1 MSVRSPFRPLFV
13 ALLAGV
19 AVIVAAFVPVLW
31 QMLRPAPP
39 APPPSRAVL
48 ALPAPWQVDRDGSG
62 AVRAFGLRLP
72 GSTLADAQAI
82 WGDELRVALIATR
95 GQPAALEAYVE
106 RYSGGGVTGKL
117 VLASDADAAT
127 VQQWRDRAPRR
138 EVIDADA
145 QRWGL
150 HADDR
155 AAALRTGVAGLS
167 FLPANRL
174 DAATLRA
181 RFGEPAHTVAGDG
194 GVVHWLYPALGLA
207 IAHDEGSGRTLVQMV
222 AVADFD
228 LRLRAPLA
236 ALPLAASPSS
246 AASGVPR

>member
-1 MSVRSPFRPLFV
+1 MRPQSPFAW
-13 ALLAGV
+13 ALLAGA
-19 AVIVAAFVPVLW
+19 AVLVAAFVPVLW
-31 QMLRPAPP
+31 QLLQPAPT
-39 APPPSRAVL
+39 APPPSRALL
-48 ALPAPWQVDRDGSG
+48 ALPAPWQIDRDDNGT
-62 AVRAFGLRLP
+62 VRAFGLRLP
-72 GSTLADAQAI
+72 GSTLADAKAI

-117 VLASDADAAT
+117 VLASDADAAS
-127 VQQWRDRAPRR
+127 VRRWQERAPRR

-145 QRWGL
+145 MRWGL

-181 RFGEPAHTVAGDG
+181 RFGEPALTVVGDG
-194 GVVHWLYPALGLA
+194 QLLHWLYPARGLA
-207 IAHDEGSGRTLVQMV
+207 IAHDAGSGRTVVQVV
-222 AVADFD
+222 AAADFER
-228 LRLRAPLA
+228 RLQAPLA
-236 ALPLAASPSS
+236 AASAPS
-246 AASGVPR
+246 R